1 MGFTA
6 IEGSLWKPAS
16 GVRVTTCPG
25 AGASFIGT
33 GLAEGAVGSCALAL
47 TAKKI
52 TAATYRT
59 IRRRYS
65 VLIGTRSFACGI
77 ACRLSPDYTPNAVGF
92 QKEGKQVSG
101 VNYSFPS
108 TTIRSPDGYN

>member
-1 MGFTA
+1 MICEAFMEFTA

-25 AGASFIGT
+25 PGGSFIGT

-52 TAATYRT
+52 TAAIYRT
-59 IRRRYS
+59 MRRRHS
-65 VLIGTRSFACGI
+65 ILIGARFFACGI
-77 ACRLSPDYTPNAVGF
+77 ACRLSSDYTRNAVGF
-92 QKEGKQVSG
+92 QREGEQVLYQIGRASCRARG
-101 VNYSFPS
+101 
-108 TTIRSPDGYN
+108 